1 MNYMFIFTL
10 LTMLRGFISGYIF
23 NFIFKR
29 FNWKSVVTS
38 IAFPHLLIS
47 GIIIPV
53 ALYYNYGVPLI
64 NNIRIRLIIQI
75 FTIPIFTVIF
85 YYILKGMKKSKELKT
100 LHSKLKEMLKID
112 DLTGLSNRRHFM
124 DFLNK
129 MHSLSQ
135 RHGHSLSSFMAD
147 IDNFKEIN
155 DNYGHHKGD
164 QFLRAVGDILK
175 RKIRNEDLAARMGG
189 DEFVILLPET
199 SLKEALYIAHRIK
212 KCVKNIDI
220 LSEKENSSISI
231 GAAQLK
237 EDDDTESFLKRV
249 DDALYL
255 AKEKGRNRVETISID
270 PSQVTK
276 ELEFS

>member
-1 MNYMFIFTL
+1 
-10 LTMLRGFISGYIF
+10 
-23 NFIFKR
+23 
-29 FNWKSVVTS
+29 
-38 IAFPHLLIS
+38 
-47 GIIIPV
+47 
-53 ALYYNYGVPLI
+53 
-64 NNIRIRLIIQI
+64 
-75 FTIPIFTVIF
+75 
-85 YYILKGMKKSKELKT
+85 MKKSKELKS
-100 LHSKLKEMLKID
+100 LHSKLKAMLKID

-135 RHGHSLSSFMAD
+135 RHGHSLSILMAD

-249 DDALYL
+249 DDALYQ